1 MKTISNKLPIFA
13 RRLIQPSSLLLV
25 AWIVLIAVLEVAG
38 RSIQSD
44 VGDIGVLLLLA
55 MAVTASA
62 LIHARIRA
70 NWVDRI
76 RRGFFRLW
84 VRVQSWR
91 MEVGVD
97 FRKSPSLPRGMPNL
111 WSNGIL
117 TAALLLVGLMILRD
131 VFPGGI
137 RAYLA
142 SGSYTVYLIALA
154 IVWGAMGA
162 MAAFML
168 LLPVTLIHNELVSR
182 HVGQQPRSMR
192 DEFVAQSLFL
202 VILLVAGVFL
212 PAWFPALGL
221 IVAMFLVLGIQI
233 FRMIPSLVLT
243 WKRTALHRLVS
254 NKSDESNDDTVRVM
268 EYRDW
273 ISAQLLAVGLIA
285 CSLIILTRG
294 SLLFATTAGG
304 AGNGMIVTPL
314 FGLFFSWCVLAGFG
328 AVLYLLWRLIWMGR
342 FANPSHPVRPVLF
355 VQGEADRAAQ
365 KQVRREL
372 AEQGWNVR
380 FAPEH
385 PKPLDVKISIAPGTE
400 QTVDI
405 EGPSWPMEVPFS
417 RLTAADNL
425 WRYERRDEIQKRR
438 VLVSGF
444 QKLFKRAARRVFK
457 QGQGYWLGP
466 QHWFIVGMS
475 RDVPED
481 ELHDDD
487 SLFDEIIGTPY
498 FRLFPREARNHFL
511 QMMQALQIDIIFVG
525 DGVGFRRFRK
535 VLNCLFEV
543 YDMHGGKQ
551 RAEERHF
558 VGIPKTRVVILDL
571 EPESRK
577 EERAYQEPDYDQIGR
592 ARILEIF
599 RDRPDHEEV
608 SDTPMED
615 TDVPV
620 LSGV

>member
-1 MKTISNKLPIFA
+1 MKTLSNKLPAYA
-13 RRLIQPSSLLLV
+13 RQLFQPGGILLAAWLLL
-25 AWIVLIAVLEVAG
+25 IGVLEFAG
-38 RSIQSD
+38 RSIKSD
-44 VGDIGVLLLLA
+44 VGDVGVLLLLA
-55 MAVTASA
+55 MAAAVSA
-62 LIHARIRA
+62 AVHAKYRA
-70 NWVDRI
+70 GWIDQL
-76 RRGFFRLW
+76 RRGCFRIW
-84 VRVQSWR
+84 VRLQSWR

-117 TAALLLVGLMILRD
+117 TAALVLVGLMLLRD
-131 VFPGGI
+131 IFPGSI

-142 SGSYTVYLIALA
+142 AGSYTVYLVVLAL
-154 IVWGAMGA
+154 VWVGMFA

-182 HVGQQPRSMR
+182 HIGQQPRSVR

-221 IVAMFLVLGIQI
+221 VAALFLVLGIQM
-233 FRMIPSLVLT
+233 FRLIPSLVLT
-243 WKRTALHRLVS
+243 WK
-254 NKSDESNDDTVRVM
+254 KSAMSRMVLGEDQASDDSIRVM

-285 CSLIILTRG
+285 CSLIVITRG
-294 SLLFATTAGG
+294 SLLFSTTAGG
-304 AGNGMIVTPL
+304 AADGMVVTPL

-355 VQGEADRAAQ
+355 VDGDLDGDSQR
-365 KQVRREL
+365 QVRREL
-372 AEQGWNVR
+372 RAEGWDVR
-380 FAPEH
+380 FSPTR
-385 PKPLDVKISIAPGTE
+385 PDPLDVKIRVSPGTE
-400 QTVDI
+400 QHVDI
-405 EGPSWPMEVPFS
+405 EGPSWPMEVPFC

-438 VLVSGF
+438 VLVNGF
-444 QKLFKRAARRVFK
+444 KTLFKRAARRVFK

-511 QMMQALQIDIIFVG
+511 KMMNALELDIIFVG
-525 DGVGFRRFRK
+525 DGVSFRHFRK
-535 VLNCLFEV
+535 VLSCLFEV

-558 VGIPKTRVVILDL
+558 VGIPKTRVVILEL
-571 EPESRK
+571 EPEGRD